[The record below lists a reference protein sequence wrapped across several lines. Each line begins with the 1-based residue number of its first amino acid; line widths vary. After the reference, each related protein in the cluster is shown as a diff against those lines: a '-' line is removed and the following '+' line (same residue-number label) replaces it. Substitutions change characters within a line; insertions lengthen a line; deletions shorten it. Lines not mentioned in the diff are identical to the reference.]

1 MRRKIFGVLAI
12 ILGLPML
19 GIAVYQTDEYFRIE
33 KYGVQA
39 SIDASS
45 VFTPHKKLRGGIE
58 FFATLNF
65 VTQSG
70 SKVIVHR
77 TVSTLIK
84 EKFDADGTL
93 KLKYLAEYPDKI
105 NLADG
110 NALEIFVAWGMG
122 LFLLIGGV
130 IMLIRPTANRILSND
145 LKL

>member
-1 MRRKIFGVLAI
+1 MGVLAI
-12 ILGLPML
+12 VIGLPML
-19 GIAVYQTDEYFRIE
+19 GIAVYQTNEYFRIE
-33 KYGVQA
+33 KYGVEA

-45 VFTPHKKLRGGIE
+45 VFIPHRKLRGGTE

-77 TVSTLIK
+77 TVPTSIK

-93 KLKYLAEYPDKI
+93 KLKYLAGYPAKI

-110 NALEIFVAWGMG
+110 DALEILGPCGMA

-130 IMLIRPTANRILSND
+130 MMLIRPATNQIRSSN